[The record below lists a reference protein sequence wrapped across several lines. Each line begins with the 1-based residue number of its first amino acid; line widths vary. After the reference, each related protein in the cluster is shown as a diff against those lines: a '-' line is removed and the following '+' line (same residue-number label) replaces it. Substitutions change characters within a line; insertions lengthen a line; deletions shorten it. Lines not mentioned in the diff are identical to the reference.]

1 MSLSYCSQPKTHPIV
16 VFSSSKFDIIYITIE
31 KKLEMSAPFLLR
43 NLPKSQ
49 RENVKNELRIKELE
63 EELEFY
69 KSIFKTH
76 RNSAVFNLRIKTI
89 NGEKIW
95 IDKIKISTEY
105 NLLNSLDEDDEIRE
119 WKTPVRCSGWYD

>member
-1 MSLSYCSQPKTHPIV
+1 
-16 VFSSSKFDIIYITIE
+16 
-31 KKLEMSAPFLLR
+31 MSAPFLLR

-49 RENVKNELRIKELE
+49 RENVKNELRMKELE
-63 EELEFY
+63 EELKFY
-69 KSIFKTH
+69 KSIFKTR

-105 NLLNSLDEDDEIRE
+105 SLLNSLDEDDEVRE
-119 WKTPVRCSGWYD
+119 WKTPSVVLDGMINGSFEDDVPKITFHKRV

>member
-1 MSLSYCSQPKTHPIV
+1 M
-16 VFSSSKFDIIYITIE
+16 
-31 KKLEMSAPFLLR
+31 KLNLNDLTRRFLLGEGTTKPSVR
-43 NLPKSQ
+43 AYVESVIRILDEVRPKSQ

-105 NLLNSLDEDDEIRE
+105 NLLNSLDEDDEVRE

>member
-1 MSLSYCSQPKTHPIV
+1 MSLSYCSQPKKYLIV
-16 VFSSSKFDIIYITIE
+16 IFSSSKFDIIYITVE
-31 KKLEMSAPFLLR
+31 KKVMSQPFLLR
-43 NLPKSQ
+43 NLPKGQ
-49 RENVKNELRIKELE
+49 REKVKNELRIKELE
-63 EELEFY
+63 EELKFY
-69 KSIFKTH
+69 KSIFTTH

-105 NLLNSLDEDDEIRE
+105 NLLNSLDEDDEVRE